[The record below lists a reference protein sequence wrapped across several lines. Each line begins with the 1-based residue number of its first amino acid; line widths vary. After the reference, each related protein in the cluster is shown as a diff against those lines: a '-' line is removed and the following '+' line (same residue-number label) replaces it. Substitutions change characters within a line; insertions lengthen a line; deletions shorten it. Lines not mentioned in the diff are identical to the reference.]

1 LTRLRY
7 LLPAF
12 TAIRTF
18 FNTLHRMA
26 YPFLGIF
33 ARSLGVEVDVL
44 ARLLANRALAGALV
58 PFIFPFI
65 EPRGRK
71 FGMLLSLGLF
81 LFGMGLVVFWP
92 TYPTLAIALILGTVS
107 KYLFDPSMQAF
118 LGDRVP
124 YQRRGLVLA
133 LTEMG
138 WSLAFIVGVPV
149 AGFLIA
155 RWGWLAPFPL
165 FGIMALLSMLLLFKA
180 LPSDQ
185 SRSATSTRLYA
196 NFQTVIASP
205 AAWMGLGI
213 GLFASAAN
221 EVVNL
226 IFGVWLEDS
235 FGLQLAALAGA
246 SAVIGISE
254 LGAEGLVAAFADRL
268 GKPRAVALGLLLN
281 CAAALALPLLGRSTV
296 GALVGLFLFYIS
308 FEFMLVSE
316 IPLMTEVM
324 PKARATLMAFNIAG
338 LSLGR
343 ATGAFLAPVLYG
355 IGFPAVTWASIGF
368 NFLALV
374 AVRQISKKL
383 P

>member
-1 LTRLRY
+1 LNRLRF
-7 LLPAF
+7 LLPTF

-26 YPFLGIF
+26 YPFLGTF
-33 ARSLGVEVDVL
+33 ARSLGVEIDVI
-44 ARLLANRALAGALV
+44 AHLLANRALVGAIV
-58 PFIFPFI
+58 PFIFPLI

-71 FGMLLSLGLF
+71 FGLLFSLGLF
-81 LFGMGLVVFWP
+81 FLGVGLVVFWP
-92 TYPTLAIALILGTVS
+92 AYPTLAIALILGTVS

-165 FGIMALLSMLLLFKA
+165 FGILALLSILLLARA
-180 LPSDQ
+180 LPSEQ
-185 SRSATSTRLYA
+185 ATLGTSNRLYA
-196 NFQTVIASP
+196 NFRTVIASP

-226 IFGVWLEDS
+226 MFGVWLEDS

-268 GKPRAVALGLLLN
+268 GKPRAVALGLLVN
-281 CAAALALPLLGRSTV
+281 CAAALALPILGRSAA
-296 GALVGLFLFYIS
+296 GALIGLFLFYIS
-308 FEFMLVSE
+308 FEFQLVSS
-316 IPLMTEVM
+316 IPLMTEVL
-324 PKARATLMAFNIAG
+324 PQARATLMAFNIAG
-338 LSLGR
+338 ISLGR
-343 ATGAFLAPVLYG
+343 AIGAFLAPVLYG
-355 IGFPAVTWASIGF
+355 ISFPAVTFVSVGI
-368 NFLALV
+368 NILALV
-374 AVRQISKKL
+374 AVWLLSRKMA
-383 P
+383 

>member
-1 LTRLRY
+1 LNRLRF
-7 LLPAF
+7 LLPTF

-26 YPFLGIF
+26 YPFLGTF
-33 ARSLGVEVDVL
+33 ARSLGVEVDVI
-44 ARLLANRALAGALV
+44 AHLLANRALVGALV

-81 LFGMGLVVFWP
+81 LIGVGMVAFWP

-165 FGIMALLSMLLLFKA
+165 FGILALLSMLLLAKA
-180 LPSDQ
+180 LPPEQATWD
-185 SRSATSTRLYA
+185 TSTRLYA
-196 NFQTVIASP
+196 NFRTVIASP
-205 AAWMGLGI
+205 VAWMGLGI

-226 IFGVWLEDS
+226 MFGVWLEDS

-268 GKPRAVALGLLLN
+268 GKPRAVALGLLAN
-281 CAAALALPLLGRSTV
+281 CAAALALPFLGRSPV
-296 GALVGLFLFYIS
+296 GALIGLFLFYIS
-308 FEFMLVSE
+308 FEFQLVSS
-316 IPLMTEVM
+316 IPLMTEVL
-324 PKARATLMAFNIAG
+324 PQARATLMAFNIAG
-338 LSLGR
+338 ISLGR
-343 ATGAFLAPVLYG
+343 AIGAFLAPMLYATN
-355 IGFPAVTWASIGF
+355 FSAVAFASIGL
-368 NFLALV
+368 NFLALM
-374 AVRQISKKL
+374 AVWLLSRKMA
-383 P
+383 